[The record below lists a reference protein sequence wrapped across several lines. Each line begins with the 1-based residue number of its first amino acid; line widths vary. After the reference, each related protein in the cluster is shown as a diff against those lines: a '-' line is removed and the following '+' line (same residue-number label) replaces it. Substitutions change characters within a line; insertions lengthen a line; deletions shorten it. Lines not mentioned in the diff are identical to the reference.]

1 MSTPIPIVFVVDD
14 DESIRRSLGFLIES
28 AGWRAATFGS
38 AREFLSR
45 PQAVTAPSCL
55 VLDVVLPDLN
65 GCEVQSQL
73 ADRAELPVIFISGY
87 GDVPTTVRAM
97 KGGAF
102 EFLIKP
108 FAGDVVLGAIRK
120 ALDRSDAALADAAE
134 MRAVQER
141 HSSLSPRERE
151 IMALVVSGRLNKQ
164 MGIELGISEITVKA
178 HRGQVMRKMQAD
190 SLCDLVRMA
199 FRLRVGPAASG
210 GRSTIDATPAGF
222 RSTGPG
228 LATAPWELTQRM
240 PDGKER
246 QAFRASG
253 VERVPM
259 LAKQAA

>member
-14 DESIRRSLGFLIES
+14 DESVRRSLRLLIEA
-28 AGWRAATFGS
+28 AGWRAETFGS
-38 AREFLSR
+38 AREFLAR
-45 PQAVTAPSCL
+45 QEAIAAPSCL

-73 ADRAELPVIFISGY
+73 ADRAELPIIFISGY

-108 FAGDVVLGAIRK
+108 FAGDVVLSAIRN
-120 ALDRSDAALADAAE
+120 ALDRSGAALAASAE
-134 MRAVQER
+134 LKEFRKR

-190 SLCDLVRMA
+190 SICDLVRMA
-199 FRLRVGPAASG
+199 LSLCVGPAAADS
-210 GRSTIDATPAGF
+210 RITIDATPSQRHFMGF
-222 RSTGPG
+222 VLSTAHWRPV
-228 LATAPWELTQRM
+228 LSS
-240 PDGKER
+240 DR
-246 QAFRASG
+246 QALHFGARG
-253 VERVPM
+253 VGPD
-259 LAKQAA
+259 LLPPKQVA